1 MNTLISVAIAP
12 FGVGD
17 ELSSYVDEIIGVIE
31 TSGLTYKT
39 TAMGTEI
46 EGEWTDVMNT
56 VQKAIETLTHK
67 GIRAYVSLNADIRP
81 GHTNTIET
89 KLQKI
94 NHKLEG

>member
-17 ELSSYVDEIIGVIE
+17 ELSGYVNDIIGVIE
-31 TSGLTYKT
+31 ESGLTYKT

-46 EGEWTDVMNT
+46 EGVWSEVITT
-56 VQKAIETLTHK
+56 VQKAIQTLTDK

-89 KLQKI
+89 KLQKLD
-94 NHKLEG
+94 HKLER

>member
-12 FGVGD
+12 LGVG
-17 ELSSYVDEIIGVIE
+17 EHLSGYVDDIIGVIE
-31 TSGLTYKT
+31 ASGLTYKT

-46 EGEWTDVMNT
+46 EGEWSQVMAT
-56 VQKAIETLTHK
+56 VQKAVQTLTDQ

-81 GHTNTIET
+81 GHTDTIET

-94 NHKLEG
+94 HHKLEG